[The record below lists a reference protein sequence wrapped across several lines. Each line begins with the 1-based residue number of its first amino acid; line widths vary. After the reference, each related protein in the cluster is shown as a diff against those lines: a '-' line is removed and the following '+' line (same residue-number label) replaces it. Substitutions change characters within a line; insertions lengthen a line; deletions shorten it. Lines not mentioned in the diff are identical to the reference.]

1 MSIVE
6 TEPGLT
12 AEQRRAIEAMAG
24 HYDDRR
30 AACIE
35 ALRYVQSH
43 YRWVSDRHLA
53 EVASLLDMSRADL
66 EGVATYYNLIFRSP
80 VGEHVIFL
88 CDSISCWVMGREA
101 VQAHLCKRLG
111 IQPGETSKDGAYTLL
126 PIVCIGHCDHAP
138 AMLLDDGL
146 HGDLDAARIDTIL
159 GIES

>member
-6 TEPGLT
+6 PEAGLT
-12 AEQRRAIEAMAG
+12 AEQRAAIEALAG
-24 HYDDRR
+24 HYDNKR

-35 ALRYVQSH
+35 ALRYVQGH

-66 EGVATYYNLIFRSP
+66 DGVATYYNLIFRRP
-80 VGEHVIFL
+80 VGERVIFL
-88 CDSISCWVMGREA
+88 CDSVSCWVMGRNA
-101 VQAHLCKRLG
+101 VEAHLCKRLG

-138 AMLLDDGL
+138 AMLLDQTL
-146 HGDLDAARIDTIL
+146 HGDLDPARIDTIL
-159 GIES
+159 GIQT